1 MAAISYM
8 SIVQMAQETVSGTK
22 VLAFNITKAYLTH
35 HVIRL
40 ALPAIGVTRPIA

>member
-1 MAAISYM
+1 MAAISHM
-8 SIVQMAQETVSGTK
+8 SVVQQMAQETVSGTK
-22 VLAFNITKAYLTH
+22 VLFNITKAYLTH